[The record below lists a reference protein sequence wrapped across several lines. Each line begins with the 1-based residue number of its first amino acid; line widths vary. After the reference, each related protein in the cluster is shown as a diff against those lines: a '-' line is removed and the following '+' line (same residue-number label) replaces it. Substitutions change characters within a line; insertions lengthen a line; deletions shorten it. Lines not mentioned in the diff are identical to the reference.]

1 MNQNNSDLISRI
13 IELEYEIT
21 SAIIQGH
28 KPSINDKFQEK
39 RNELNTLRCVVFGYE
54 SIFCKKSFVN
64 KK

>member
-1 MNQNNSDLISRI
+1 M
-13 IELEYEIT
+13 
-21 SAIIQGH
+21 
-28 KPSINDKFQEK
+28 NDKFQEK